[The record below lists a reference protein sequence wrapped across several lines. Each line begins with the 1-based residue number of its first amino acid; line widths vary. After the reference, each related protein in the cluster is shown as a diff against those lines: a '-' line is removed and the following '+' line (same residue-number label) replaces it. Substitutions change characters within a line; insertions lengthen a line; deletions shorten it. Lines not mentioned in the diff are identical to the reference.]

1 MRSHRGGTRRF
12 PKQKPFLVFKPDVR
26 QVAEESFRGAA
37 NRQKFPA
44 GGQKQQ
50 ERNPNHPEAEGEENP
65 SYLQRLFA
73 KPPKGV
79 IWRRGEPGETSE
91 VAEPAELPRFGR
103 ICLYRDFGAEVPWV
117 GAETGYRSRQSGTSE
132 SRNLP
137 IGRFRVFRVRV
148 SRSGRDRI
156 QASRADSDVL
166 SDAKTVSPG
175 TVHFH
180 TPLE

>member
-1 MRSHRGGTRRF
+1 MVASLGHTPFFRS
-12 PKQKPFLVFKPDVR
+12 KKLFLVFKPDVR

-103 ICLYRDFGAEVPWV
+103 ICFYRDFCVKVPWV
-117 GAETGYRSRQSGTSE
+117 GAETGYRSRQSGTPG

-137 IGRFRVFRVRV
+137 IRRFRVFRVRV

-156 QASRADSDVL
+156 QASRADSDVR